1 MDDHIDQEANV
12 IKTEHN
18 NITTPE
24 FSTLAA
30 NQSKDGVWNV
40 VIDGAKY
47 RFNDINEFL
56 KFLRDIDV

>member
-1 MDDHIDQEANV
+1 MDDHIDQEVNV
-12 IKTEHN
+12 IKTEDN
-18 NITTPE
+18 NITTLE

-40 VIDGAKY
+40 VIDGQKY

>member
-12 IKTEHN
+12 IKTEDN
-18 NITTPE
+18 NITTLE
-24 FSTLAA
+24 FNTLAA

-40 VIDGAKY
+40 VIDGQKY

>member
-12 IKTEHN
+12 IKTEDN
-18 NITTPE
+18 NITTLE

-40 VIDGAKY
+40 VIDGQKY

>member
-1 MDDHIDQEANV
+1 MDDHIGREANV

-18 NITTPE
+18 NLTTPE